1 MPLKE
6 TNMRI
11 MKMVT
16 GSIALLML
24 AVTASTAQDKT
35 PQPDVPL
42 RMTVVFNEYD
52 GTKKIV
58 SLPYVM
64 PCKASSRLVHD
75 TSGLRIG
82 FDVPYK
88 TKQDEVNY
96 RNVGTNIDCWAA
108 LPDER
113 GGFMVDL
120 GVEHNGVY
128 SPKENSAAVELQPAM
143 PPGMVAPITGG
154 IRASLHDL
162 LIRDGQTVEAM
173 TATDPVSGHV
183 WKVEVTLN
191 VVK

>member
-1 MPLKE
+1 MNARTLV
-6 TNMRI
+6 I
-11 MKMVT
+11 
-16 GSIALLML
+16 GSIAVLLL
-24 AVTASTAQDKT
+24 APAASVADEKT
-35 PQPDVPL
+35 KPPDIPL
-42 RMTVVFNEYD
+42 RVTVVFNEYD
-52 GTKKIV
+52 GSKKIAT
-58 SLPYVM
+58 LPYVM
-64 PCKASSRLVHD
+64 PCKASSSRAG
-75 TSGLRIG
+75 TSVLRIG

-128 SPKENSAAVELQPAM
+128 SPKETSTAVELQPGT
-143 PPGMVAPITGG
+143 PTGLVAPVTGG
-154 IRASLHDL
+154 IRASLNDL
-162 LIRDGQTVEAM
+162 LIRDGQTVEGL

>member
-1 MPLKE
+1 MNARRLV
-6 TNMRI
+6 I
-11 MKMVT
+11 
-16 GSIALLML
+16 GSIAVLLL
-24 AVTASTAQDKT
+24 APTASVADEKT
-35 PQPDVPL
+35 KAPDIPL
-42 RMTVVFNEYD
+42 RVTVVFNEYD
-52 GTKKIV
+52 GSKKIA

-64 PCKASSRLVHD
+64 PCKASSSRAA
-75 TSGLRIG
+75 TSVLRIG

-113 GGFMVDL
+113 GGFMVVL

-128 SPKENSAAVELQPAM
+128 SPKENPTAVELQPGM
-143 PPGMVAPITGG
+143 PPGLVAPITGG
-154 IRASLHDL
+154 IRASLNDL
-162 LIRDGQTVEAM
+162 LIRDGQTVEGL

>member
-1 MPLKE
+1 MNARRLA
-6 TNMRI
+6 I
-11 MKMVT
+11 
-16 GSIALLML
+16 GIIAALLL
-24 AVTASTAQDKT
+24 APTASVAEDKT
-35 PQPDVPL
+35 PPPDVPL

-52 GTKKIV
+52 GTRKIA

-64 PCKASSRLVHD
+64 PCKASFRGRDPSA
-75 TSGLRIG
+75 LRIG

-96 RNVGTNIDCWAA
+96 RNVGTNIDCSAA

-113 GGFMVDL
+113 GGFMVNL

-128 SPKENSAAVELQPAM
+128 SPKETSTAVELQPGT
-143 PPGMVAPITGG
+143 PIGLVAPVTGG

-162 LIRDGQTVEAM
+162 LIHDGQTVEAL

>member
-1 MPLKE
+1 MNARRLA
-6 TNMRI
+6 I
-11 MKMVT
+11 
-16 GSIALLML
+16 GSVAVLLL
-24 AVTASTAQDKT
+24 APTAAVAEEKA
-35 PQPDVPL
+35 PPPDIPL

-52 GTKKIV
+52 GSKKIT

-64 PCKASSRLVHD
+64 PCKASSRVGHD
-75 TSGLRIG
+75 TSVLRIG

-96 RNVGTNIDCWAA
+96 RNVGTNIDCWSA

-128 SPKENSAAVELQPAM
+128 SPKETSTAVELQPGT
-143 PPGMVAPITGG
+143 PIGLVAPVTGG

-162 LIRDGQTVEAM
+162 LIRDGQTVEGL